1 MYRVIEEMRTKDN
14 TYIDRVKRYDRI
26 DGKHS
31 AKAELWN
38 FLYECTND
46 TNLAFAHAVIMDDNG
61 AVYKTD
67 EYLAGKEEPI
77 EEPTAEEPV
86 EEPTEGE

>member
-14 TYIDRVKRYDRI
+14 IYIDRVKRYDRI
-26 DGKHS
+26 DGRHS

-46 TNLAFAHAVIMDDNG
+46 DNLAYAHAAIMDDNG
-61 AVYKTD
+61 AVYKMD
-67 EYLAGKEEPI
+67 EYVA
-77 EEPTAEEPV
+77 AVEEPV
-86 EEPTEGE
+86 EEPAPAEE